1 MNENIKL
8 QSSILELSRQ
18 EQTAKLSPWFTTKL
32 FQFIEERLFH
42 PEYRI
47 HQMKT
52 DIVGQ
57 LARYKRDHNIENV
70 VLGMSGGLDSA
81 LTASLF
87 KEAGWN
93 VTGVLMPIY
102 QEPSETERG
111 HDVCQALG
119 IPDIKLDLSNEFDVV
134 VKTFKG
140 IDDEIDHNSC
150 KNAAIRR
157 GNIRARLRMTT
168 LYNLASMKGGLV
180 ASTDN
185 FSELSAGFWTL
196 HGDEG
201 DVAPIQSLLK
211 SWEVPSMAKISGV
224 PDHVIMAKPTDGLGI
239 DDGDEA
245 QFGCTYLEWDIMT
258 LAMLKGDTDVTDRRA
273 ADVFDLVSERIKKS
287 GFKRSNP
294 TNLITRVEP
303 YRLTELDKLDERI

>member
-18 EQTAKLSPWFTTKL
+18 DQTAKLSPWFTTKL

-42 PEYRI
+42 PEYKI

-57 LARYKRDHNIENV
+57 LSQYKNNHNIKNV
-70 VLGMSGGLDSA
+70 VIGMSGGLDSA
-81 LTASLF
+81 LTAALF

-119 IPDIKLDLSNEFDVV
+119 IPDIKLDLSNEFDAVV
-134 VKTFKG
+134 ETFKG
-140 IDDEIDHNSC
+140 IDDEIDHGSC
-150 KNAAIRR
+150 KGAAIRR

-168 LYNLASMKGGLV
+168 LYNLASMKNGLV

-185 FSELSAGFWTL
+185 FSELSAGFWTRF
-196 HGDEG
+196 GDEG
-201 DVAPIQSLLK
+201 DVAPIRELYK
-211 SWEVPSMAKISGV
+211 SWEVPAMARITGV
-224 PDHVIMAKPTDGLGI
+224 PDHVITAKPTDGLGI

-245 QFGCTYLEWDIMT
+245 QF
-258 LAMLKGDTDVTDRRA
+258 
-273 ADVFDLVSERIKKS
+273 
-287 GFKRSNP
+287 
-294 TNLITRVEP
+294 
-303 YRLTELDKLDERI
+303 KLLYEEYPNE